1 VALLR
6 GPALEPGPPRPPLIV
21 PRGTRS
27 DRRLAM
33 PSEQARPQGRPRV
46 TPQDLVLLAAFRGDP
61 VDVVLG
67 VFGWGT
73 RRSRGRTVAEVRIV
87 RTRAP
92 SFRAHGT
99 TLHTPRW
106 WKARRGV
113 PSVCVGKE
121 PDRDREGVSVML
133 QITDTAASAFRD
145 ILAREEVR
153 AQAIRLV
160 PGTRTNGRSGISLE
174 AINEPA
180 PADAEAR
187 AQGVRVVV
195 AEELASTLDDA
206 VLDAKPTEQGTEFF
220 IRSQP
225 A

>member
-1 VALLR
+1 M
-6 GPALEPGPPRPPLIV
+6 PA
-21 PRGTRS
+21 
-27 DRRLAM
+27 
-33 PSEQARPQGRPRV
+33 EQPRPQGPTRV
-46 TPQDLVLLAAFRGDP
+46 TPQDLVLAASFRGDP

-67 VFGWGT
+67 VFGWRT
-73 RRSRGRTVAEVRIV
+73 RRSRRRPVAEVRMV

-92 SFRAHGT
+92 SFRAHGND
-99 TLHTPRW
+99 HTDAINPGKSA
-106 WKARRGV
+106 KARRGV
-113 PSVCVGKE
+113 PSARVGKHL
-121 PDRDREGVSVML
+121 DRDREGVSVML

-153 AQAIRLV
+153 GQTIRLV
-160 PGTRTNGRSGISLE
+160 PETRTNGQGGISLE

-180 PADAEAR
+180 PADAEAQ

-195 AEELASTLDDA
+195 AQELASTLDDA

>member
-1 VALLR
+1 M
-6 GPALEPGPPRPPLIV
+6 PAK
-21 PRGTRS
+21 
-27 DRRLAM
+27 
-33 PSEQARPQGRPRV
+33 QARPQGPTRV
-46 TPQDLVLLAAFRGDP
+46 TPRDLVLPAPLRGDP

-67 VFGWGT
+67 VFGWRT
-73 RRSRGRTVAEVRIV
+73 RRSRRRPVAEVRIV
-87 RTRAP
+87 RIRAP

-99 TLHTPRW
+99 DPTRAINPG
-106 WKARRGV
+106 KAAKGSSGV
-113 PSVCVGKE
+113 PSARVGKHL
-121 PDRDREGVSVML
+121 DRDREGVSVML

-153 AQAIRLV
+153 GQTIRLV
-160 PGTRTNGRSGISLE
+160 PETRTNGQGGISLE

-180 PADAEAR
+180 PADAEAQ

-195 AEELASTLDDA
+195 AQELASTLDDA

>member
-1 VALLR
+1 
-6 GPALEPGPPRPPLIV
+6 
-21 PRGTRS
+21 
-27 DRRLAM
+27 
-33 PSEQARPQGRPRV
+33 
-46 TPQDLVLLAAFRGDP
+46 
-61 VDVVLG
+61 
-67 VFGWGT
+67 
-73 RRSRGRTVAEVRIV
+73 
-87 RTRAP
+87 
-92 SFRAHGT
+92 
-99 TLHTPRW
+99 
-106 WKARRGV
+106 
-113 PSVCVGKE
+113 VGKE

-160 PGTRTNGRSGISLE
+160 PRTRTNGRSGISLE